1 MSDFNSEW
9 VDKYRPAKL
18 KDYVLNS
25 EIKDYFKNM
34 IKSKSIQN
42 FTMVGPAGS
51 GKTTLAKIMANECD
65 AEVLFIK
72 CATEGTIDTLRTKV
86 EPFCNAM
93 SMEGRLKI
101 VILDELD
108 AATASSGNGSSFQ
121 MGLRTLIEA
130 AQEDTRFICTAN
142 YNKIIPAVLSRCPVI
157 PLTFEKRDLVSFV
170 KKILD
175 AENITYDKVSLKAFL
190 EEAIKFYPD
199 LRRIVKYL
207 QMCCNTKTLV
217 IKQNVIINAAK
228 EDLTKEIVRQT
239 FEAKDLLS
247 VRKMYLSKK
256 DDLGDYIEA
265 GSLLFNYVADND
277 LVTPNG
283 ILRLSD
289 MLYAI
294 NVVVDKEP
302 TYFGMLTALK
312 KYAK

>member
-93 SMEGRLKI
+93 SMDGRLKI

-175 AENITYDKVSLKAFL
+175 AENIAYDKASLKAFL

-256 DDLGDYIEA
+256 DDLGDYVEA

-277 LVTPNG
+277 LVTPDG

-312 KYAK
+312 KFAK